1 MDQFG
6 NRPRSPVCR
15 RVQPFWMAEMESTD
29 DLGPRKNLL
38 ENYKNF
44 PDPCW
49 APPAAMVLLYM
60 YQKDLDHVC
69 EVATTGCFFQ
79 HNLGNN
85 SENSLPHISRPQIVR
100 RSHFCRLKKSYST
113 ANG

>member
-1 MDQFG
+1 
-6 NRPRSPVCR
+6 
-15 RVQPFWMAEMESTD
+15 MAKMESTD

-38 ENYKNF
+38 ENYQTF

-79 HNLGNN
+79 HNLGTILKIPCHIFLGPK
-85 SENSLPHISRPQIVR
+85 LPVDPISAV
-100 RSHFCRLKKSYST
+100 
-113 ANG
+113 